1 MDILFTNLFPR
12 IVLHSFFSFI
22 VWIAFKVSYWFRKEI
37 RMAALDYYIFC
48 LHLTSTFSVSTTHH
62 QHHVLLGRTHQ
73 RIRIRFPT
81 VSIFHWIAS
90 YGRIFSWWKFSV
102 MLHQFSILLYIVL
115 TATSC
120 TSEFVVLE
128 LRMLNEPQQHS
139 YFLLFVQFK
148 SSLFHPPHVATI
160 WSQMLIKTN

>member
-1 MDILFTNLFPR
+1 
-12 IVLHSFFSFI
+12 
-22 VWIAFKVSYWFRKEI
+22 
-37 RMAALDYYIFC
+37 
-48 LHLTSTFSVSTTHH
+48 
-62 QHHVLLGRTHQ
+62 
-73 RIRIRFPT
+73 
-81 VSIFHWIAS
+81 
-90 YGRIFSWWKFSV
+90 

-148 SSLFHPPHVATI
+148 SSLFHLPHVATI
-160 WSQMLIKTN
+160 WSQMWKARPSENNKVTKLISDCEIFTKPMGVLALLCPHVLKPSHSSPHPQNNFWNCPVTVLAISHNSEHFLIFSNTFSLSQSYLDIFQPKFLAFQTILNTLYFFQI